1 VISRNIQRYN
11 LPPGI
16 EEIANHKIKLLITVK
31 YFLQHIPLN
40 LISDKAKLRNFDQL
54 KLFHKFFD
62 AIELADKLKLRT
74 LDLLH
79 IVYAGQLAEK
89 GLIKYF
95 GTFDSDFLDKKEIIL
110 ENTGVEVIT
119 E

>member
-1 VISRNIQRYN
+1 
-11 LPPGI
+11 
-16 EEIANHKIKLLITVK
+16 
-31 YFLQHIPLN
+31 
-40 LISDKAKLRNFDQL
+40 LRDFDQL

-62 AIELADKLKLRT
+62 AIGLADNLKLRT

-89 GLIKYF
+89 KFIKYF
-95 GTFDSDFLDKKEIIL
+95 VTFDSGFLDKKEAIL